1 MRKLKTDELN
11 AIYDECRDLIGE
23 VKVTDF
29 ESAQLRCK
37 QMIYEQ
43 HKKKLAEQKRKQRQ
57 KPEVRQKEYEY
68 QGKLLRGEI
77 NPPCAERTRQFVA
90 VMTSKYG
97 SVAGYHDAKVISED
111 EV

>member
-1 MRKLKTDELN
+1 MRKLKTEKPN
-11 AIYDECRDLIGE
+11 AIYDECRELTDE
-23 VKVTDF
+23 VKVTYF

-37 QMIYEQ
+37 QILYEQ
-43 HKKKLAEQKRKQRQ
+43 HKKKRAEQKRKLRQ

-77 NPPCAERTRQFVA
+77 NPPCAEKKRQFVA

-97 SVAGYHDAKVISED
+97 SVAGYHDAKAIKED
-111 EV
+111 ET